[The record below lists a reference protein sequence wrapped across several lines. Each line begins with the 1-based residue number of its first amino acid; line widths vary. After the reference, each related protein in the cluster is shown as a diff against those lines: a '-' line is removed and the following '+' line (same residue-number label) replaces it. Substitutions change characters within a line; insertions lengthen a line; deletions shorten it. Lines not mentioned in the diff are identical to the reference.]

1 MSNLICEYCNKTYS
15 SKSSLNNHQKSTKK
29 CLEIQSKLNKENII
43 SEYNC
48 QYCLKNFS
56 TKQNLKIHENSCLE
70 KKNFEIKE
78 LKEKYEKDI
87 QELKEKHEND
97 IQELKD
103 KHSDEIN
110 ELKNDNKNYL
120 EEIQKLRENMAE
132 MRGELKSSNKAS
144 DCVYEIAK
152 QPKNITNN
160 SSNTNTNNSNTNNS
174 KTLNITSS
182 IDFKNIDKVKEII
195 DKNYD
200 INHILGGQKG
210 AAQFAAKYLL
220 LDENGKYVYICSDP
234 SRNSFK
240 YKNENGEIE
249 KDLEAKKL
257 SNYLVDGGIHEKAKD
272 LSLNWCIEDGKINQD
287 KFMFVTDKQI
297 SIMNIKD
304 NNTEFKKELASIV
317 S

>member
-1 MSNLICEYCNKTYS
+1 MSSIVCEYCNKVYS
-15 SKSSLNNHQKSTKK
+15 SKSSLNNHKKTTKK
-29 CLEIQSKLNKENII
+29 CLDIQKSLNKITTI
-43 SEYNC
+43 TEYNC
-48 QYCLKNFS
+48 RYCDKIFT
-56 TKQNLKIHENSCLE
+56 TKQNIKTHETICSS
-70 KKNFEIKE
+70 KKV
-78 LKEKYEKDI
+78 
-87 QELKEKHEND
+87 
-97 IQELKD
+97 
-103 KHSDEIN
+103 DEIN
-110 ELKNDNKNYL
+110 ELREKYENEINELREKYEDEINDLKNYNKNYL

-160 SSNTNTNNSNTNNS
+160 SNTNTNNNNS
-174 KTLNITSS
+174 KTLNISSS

-220 LDENGKYVYICSDP
+220 VDENGKYVYICSDP

-297 SIMNIKD
+297 SIMNIKE
-304 NNTEFKKELASIV
+304 NNNEFKKELASII

>member
-1 MSNLICEYCNKTYS
+1 MTNLICEYCNKTYS
-15 SKSSLNNHQKSTKK
+15 SKSSLNNHQKTTKK
-29 CLEIQSKLNKENII
+29 CLDIQKSLNKITKI
-43 SEYNC
+43 TEYNC
-48 QYCLKNFS
+48 QYCSKIFT
-56 TKQNLKIHENSCLE
+56 TKQNIKTHETICSSKKIDEV
-70 KKNFEIKE
+70 KE
-78 LKEKYEKDI
+78 LKEKYENEIND
-87 QELKEKHEND
+87 LKN
-97 IQELKD
+97 
-103 KHSDEIN
+103 EIN
-110 ELKNDNKNYL
+110 ELKNDN
-120 EEIQKLRENMAE
+120 QKLRENMAE

-200 INHILGGQKG
+200 INHILAGQKG

-220 LDENGKYVYICSDP
+220 VDENGKYVYICSDP